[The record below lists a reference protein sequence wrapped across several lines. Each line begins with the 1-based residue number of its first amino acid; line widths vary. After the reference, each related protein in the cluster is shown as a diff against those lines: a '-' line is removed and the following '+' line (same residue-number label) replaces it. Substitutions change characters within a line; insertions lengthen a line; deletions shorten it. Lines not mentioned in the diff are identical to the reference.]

1 MYAEIAVTQITLDK
15 PLHSAAAE
23 KRSAAALSVAAAAI
37 MATLKLIVGLLT
49 GSLGMLSDAAH
60 SGIDLAGATLTLL
73 SVRVSDK
80 PADEDHP
87 YGHAKIESLSAFIET
102 FLMLASSIWIIAEA
116 VIRIFF
122 RPVSLRYSIW
132 PLLVLALS
140 MTVDFWRSRRLRIVA
155 ARHKSEALAA
165 DAFHFASDIWCSAA
179 VFIGLCAAWAGSIL
193 NIPALRFADP
203 LAAIVVALLILYFGW
218 RLAWR
223 TIGSLTDSV
232 SPETR
237 RQVLAELQHTD
248 GVLSVDQA
256 RMRRAGARYFADF
269 TLSLSRHLTFQRV
282 EDLVREATA
291 AVRRVLPEADVVIH
305 TVPRST
311 VAESIF
317 DKIRAVAAH
326 NNVTLHDI
334 SVQSIGGRLR
344 VEQHLEVNEKLSLRQ
359 AHSFAR
365 RIEDEIRRD
374 LPQVSE
380 VLTHI
385 ENEPATIENP
395 KMLERDRSIE
405 SHLRHAASAFPE
417 IVDIHDVVTSRV
429 GDKLQVSCHCT
440 LPDDMPMQQ
449 VHEIITG
456 LEDRLKLESHKVHRV
471 LIHPEP
477 ASDNCH

>member
-1 MYAEIAVTQITLDK
+1 MSEALLQK
-15 PLHSAAAE
+15 PARTATAE
-23 KRSAAALSVAAAAI
+23 KKTAAALSVAAAGI
-37 MATLKLIVGLLT
+37 MAVLKLIVGLLT

-60 SGIDLAGATLTLL
+60 SGIDLAGAVLTML

-87 YGHAKIESLSAFIET
+87 YGHAKIENISAFIET
-102 FLMLASSIWIIAEA
+102 FLMLASSVWITAEA
-116 VIRIFF
+116 IIRIFIK
-122 RPVSLRYSIW
+122 PVSLRYSVW
-132 PLLVLALS
+132 PLLVLLTS
-140 MTVDFWRSRRLRIVA
+140 MAVDFWRSRQLKAVA
-155 ARHKSEALAA
+155 ARHQSEALAT

-179 VFIGLCAAWAGSIL
+179 VFVGLCAAWTGSIL
-193 NIPALRFADP
+193 NIPVLRFADP
-203 LAAIVVALLILYFGW
+203 IAAIIVSILILHFGW

-223 TIGSLTDSV
+223 TVGALTDSV

-237 RQVLAELQHTD
+237 RRVLSELQHTE

-256 RMRRAGARYFADF
+256 RMRRAGSKYFADF
-269 TLSLSRHLTFQRV
+269 TLSLSRQLSFQRA
-282 EDLVREATA
+282 EDLVSDATG
-291 AVRRVLPEADVVIH
+291 AVHRVLPGADVVIH

-311 VAESIF
+311 LAESIF
-317 DKIRAVAAH
+317 DKIRAVAAR

-334 SVQSIGGRLR
+334 SVQSIGDRLR
-344 VEQHLEVNEKLSLRQ
+344 VEQHLEVDEGLSLRQ

-365 RIEDEIRRD
+365 RIEDEIRHD
-374 LPQVSE
+374 LPQVAE

-385 ENEPATIENP
+385 ENEPATIASP
-395 KMLERDRSIE
+395 QILERDRNIE
-405 SHLRHAASAFPE
+405 AHLRHAASAFPE
-417 IVDIHDVVTSRV
+417 IVDIHDVVTSRI

-449 VHEIITG
+449 VHEVITG
-456 LEDRLKLESHKVHRV
+456 LEGRFKLECPEVYRV

>member
-1 MYAEIAVTQITLDK
+1 MSQVVLQN
-15 PLHSAAAE
+15 PVRAATTE
-23 KRSAAALSVAAAAI
+23 KKFAAALSVTAAGV

-73 SVRVSDK
+73 SVRISDK

-87 YGHAKIESLSAFIET
+87 YGHAKIENISAFIET
-102 FLMLASSIWIIAEA
+102 FLMLASSVWITAEA
-116 VIRIFF
+116 IIRIFIK
-122 RPVSLRYSIW
+122 PVSLRYSVW

-140 MTVDFWRSRRLRIVA
+140 MSVDFWRSRRLKA
-155 ARHKSEALAA
+155 AASRYQSEALAA
-165 DAFHFASDIWCSAA
+165 DALHFASDIWCSAA
-179 VFIGLCAAWAGSIL
+179 VFVGLCAAWTGSVL
-193 NIPALRFADP
+193 NIPWLRFADP
-203 LAAIVVALLILYFGW
+203 IAAIIVSIIILHFGW

-223 TIGSLTDSV
+223 TVGTLTDSV

-237 RQVLAELQHTD
+237 RRVLAELSRTE

-256 RMRRAGARYFADF
+256 RMRRAGTKYFADF
-269 TLSLSRHLTFQRV
+269 TLSLSRQLTFQRA
-282 EDLVREATA
+282 EDLVRDATK
-291 AVRRVLPEADVVIH
+291 AVHRVLPGADVIIH

-311 VAESIF
+311 LAESIF
-317 DKIRAVAAH
+317 DKIRAVAAR

-334 SVQSIGGRLR
+334 SVQSIGDRLR
-344 VEQHLEVNEKLSLRQ
+344 VEQHLEVGEYLSLRQ

-374 LPQVSE
+374 LPQVAE

-385 ENEPATIENP
+385 ENEPATIESP
-395 KMLERDRSIE
+395 QILERDRSIE
-405 SHLRHAASAFPE
+405 AHLRHAAAAFPE
-417 IVDIHDVVTSRV
+417 ILDIHEIVTGRI

-440 LPDDMPMQQ
+440 LPDNMPMQK

-456 LEDRLKLESHKVHRV
+456 LEDRFKLECPEVYRV

>member
-1 MYAEIAVTQITLDK
+1 MSQIALQK
-15 PLHSAAAE
+15 PVRTATAE
-23 KRSAAALSVAAAAI
+23 KKSAAALSVTAAGV
-37 MATLKLIVGLLT
+37 MAVLKLIVGLLT

-80 PADEDHP
+80 PADENHP
-87 YGHAKIESLSAFIET
+87 YGHAKIENISAFIET
-102 FLMLASSIWIIAEA
+102 FLMLASSVWITAEA
-116 VIRIFF
+116 IIRIFIK
-122 RPVSLRYSIW
+122 PVSLRYSVW

-140 MTVDFWRSRRLRIVA
+140 MSVDLWRSRQLRTVA
-155 ARHKSEALAA
+155 TRHQSEALAA

-179 VFIGLCAAWAGSIL
+179 VFVGLCTAWTGSIL
-193 NIPALRFADP
+193 NIPWLRFADP
-203 LAAIVVALLILYFGW
+203 IAAIIVSILILHFGW

-223 TIGSLTDSV
+223 TVAALTDSV

-237 RQVLAELQHTD
+237 HRVLEELERTD

-256 RMRRAGARYFADF
+256 RMRRSGNKYFADF
-269 TLSLSRHLTFQRV
+269 TLALSRQLTFQRA
-282 EDLVREATA
+282 EDLVRDATS
-291 AVRRVLPEADVVIH
+291 AVHRVIPGADVVIH

-311 VAESIF
+311 IAESIF
-317 DKIRAVAAH
+317 DKIRAVASR

-334 SVQSIGGRLR
+334 SVQSIGDRLR
-344 VEQHLEVNEKLSLRQ
+344 VEQHLEVGEALSLRR

-365 RIEDEIRRD
+365 SIEDEIRHD
-374 LPQVSE
+374 LPQVAE

-385 ENEPATIENP
+385 ENEPATIESP
-395 KMLERDRSIE
+395 QILERDRSIE
-405 SHLRHAASAFPE
+405 AHLRHAASRSPE
-417 IVDIHDVVTSRV
+417 ILDIHDVVTGLI
-429 GDKLQVSCHCT
+429 GDKLQVSFHCT
-440 LPDDMPMQQ
+440 LPDDMPMQR

-456 LEDRLKLESHKVHRV
+456 LEDRFKLECPKVYRV